1 MLYASCSTE
10 IDMNGPKKETI
21 VTYAILDASKPT
33 QYIKVNRA
41 FLGEGNSLEYAKIPD
56 STLFPYLL
64 KMKVE
69 IIDANNKVI
78 KVYDNYTNFNI
89 DTAMIYKEGT
99 DFFSGLQQYY
109 KFDLSPTKETT
120 SDDTLYLSSDYRY
133 KLYIEDPVKN
143 TSCESEISGLSKITL
158 ESPSTNAISG
168 YPLIGLISDNT
179 SLITM
184 SSSKNAKIYEVKF
197 IFYYS
202 EENINAPS
210 TNVKK
215 TVTWKLGSVVAEK
228 MTSGQKIELSYIPSS
243 FYYFLGRSLK
253 KDDNLKRFA
262 DKLQIVITYAD
273 ENLYI
278 YTDLTS
284 PSNSIIQERP
294 LFTNISNGIGL
305 FACKAS
311 YKRFFRLNARSKD
324 SLYYGRYTKDL
335 NFTNQFEK

>member
-1 MLYASCSTE
+1 MSYTSCSTD

-41 FLGEGNSLEYAKIPD
+41 FLGEGNALEYAQIPD

-69 IIDANNKVI
+69 IIDASNNVI

-89 DTAMIYKEGT
+89 DTAMIYKDGT
-99 DFFSGLQQYY
+99 EFFSGLQQYY
-109 KFDLSPTKETT
+109 KFDLSPAETT
-120 SDDTLYLSSDYRY
+120 PTDTLYLSSNYTY

-143 TSCESEISGLSKITL
+143 VSCESEISGLSIITL
-158 ESPSTNAISG
+158 ESPSTNTISG
-168 YPLIGLISDNT
+168 YPQIGLVSDNS
-179 SLITM
+179 SLIKLR
-184 SSSKNAKIYEVKF
+184 SSKNAKIYEVKF

-202 EENINAPS
+202 EENINDPS

-215 TVTWKLGSVVAEK
+215 TATWKIGSAVAEK
-228 MTSGQKIELSYIPSS
+228 TDITQNIELSYIPSS
-243 FYYFLGRSLK
+243 FYYILGQSIK

-305 FACKAS
+305 FASKAS
-311 YKRFFRLNARSKD
+311 YKRFFILNARSKD
-324 SLYYGRYTKDL
+324 SLYNGRYTKEL
-335 NFTNQFEK
+335 NFTNQFGK